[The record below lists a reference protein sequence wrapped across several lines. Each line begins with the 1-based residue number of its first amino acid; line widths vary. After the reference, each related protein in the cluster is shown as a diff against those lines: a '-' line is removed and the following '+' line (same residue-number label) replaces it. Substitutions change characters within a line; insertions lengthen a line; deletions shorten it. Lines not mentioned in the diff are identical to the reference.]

1 MWNNFVSNR
10 NSSFIS
16 QILVENRKKNGK
28 QNFIIIVIGEQKHM
42 YPLGHTHAQV
52 FSNKRRA
59 LRKCV
64 CVCVCLRKCALV
76 WIWML
81 THCNFTT
88 SISKTRIG
96 SWEFA
101 ARKKKRKRHGRR
113 QRRDGKEGGDFRVSD
128 WNRYALSRFSLQ
140 GTIWVSNYSL
150 FKFFFVAAI
159 LKSLSTVISVSF
171 FNAAPWRSR
180 VFVDCSRKTWDWRS
194 MLWMC
199 TRDLSSNACSR
210 YFFSLFNSNP

>member
-128 WNRYALSRFSLQ
+128 WNGYAFSRLSLQ

-150 FKFFFVAAI
+150 SSSSSSSLPLFLN
-159 LKSLSTVISVSF
+159 LKYRSCFLFRISMQLLDV
-171 FNAAPWRSR
+171 RG
-180 VFVDCSRKTWDWRS
+180 CSSIARERPGIGGV
-194 MLWMC
+194 C
-199 TRDLSSNACSR
+199 FGCA
-210 YFFSLFNSNP
+210 

>member
-113 QRRDGKEGGDFRVSD
+113 QRWRWSVSSGSSEGITPFWWMVFLLKCFGMCIVGSLGMLWAIMQCSCSKHAFQMTKCGKGNLFLIPHGLLLSSLGIP
-128 WNRYALSRFSLQ
+128 NCKAL
-140 GTIWVSNYSL
+140 G
-150 FKFFFVAAI
+150 
-159 LKSLSTVISVSF
+159 SLSF
-171 FNAAPWRSR
+171 
-180 VFVDCSRKTWDWRS
+180 C
-194 MLWMC
+194 MLGNM
-199 TRDLSSNACSR
+199 SSQ
-210 YFFSLFNSNP
+210 